1 MQVALFF
8 LVDQIWKGMKLRESN
23 SRSVFASFASRI
35 FFLEC
40 FFFCSLLVEQE
51 ISLEKKKKT
60 PTDQTAQIPRR
71 KSRRRFGGL
80 LEWPTTSSPMPKLVQ
95 FFGCRADED
104 TVSSLD
110 VFFPHE
116 KSKHQNPDI
125 SLCDGGWLRFWDP
138 YIIIMVYDYMIP
150 I

>member
-51 ISLEKKKKT
+51 ISLEKKKT
-60 PTDQTAQIPRR
+60 
-71 KSRRRFGGL
+71 
-80 LEWPTTSSPMPKLVQ
+80 
-95 FFGCRADED
+95 
-104 TVSSLD
+104 
-110 VFFPHE
+110 
-116 KSKHQNPDI
+116 KHQQIRLPKSPAGNPDAG
-125 SLCDGGWLRFWDP
+125 SADS
-138 YIIIMVYDYMIP
+138 
-150 I
+150 